1 MFFLLLYIE
10 KQKNIRY
17 TIKRRNVEK
26 RDYMFLW
33 KKSNKIQFLM
43 EELKHTQ
50 VPILI
55 LDKLWHDIF
64 PEEQK
69 TKQIVKL
76 EKKLNDL
83 IKEQGQL
90 NNDRKGYLKLKKDMM
105 KEILELTS
113 AAYEE
118 NDDTAKEKMSKDQQ
132 YILEINEKIEQ
143 ISTQLKVLP
152 EKIQKANNNLLE
164 ESVKICYARM
174 SKGRGEI
181 KILEERI
188 EQLRSEL
195 RFSLDEKTIYEE
207 NVEQLYSYLHH
218 LVGAEFIEKLD
229 KEYWG

>member
-1 MFFLLLYIE
+1 M
-10 KQKNIRY
+10 
-17 TIKRRNVEK
+17 
-26 RDYMFLW
+26 
-33 KKSNKIQFLM
+33 
-43 EELKHTQ
+43 
-50 VPILI
+50 
-55 LDKLWHDIF
+55 
-64 PEEQK
+64 
-69 TKQIVKL
+69 
-76 EKKLNDL
+76 

-174 SKGRGEI
+174 SKGREEI